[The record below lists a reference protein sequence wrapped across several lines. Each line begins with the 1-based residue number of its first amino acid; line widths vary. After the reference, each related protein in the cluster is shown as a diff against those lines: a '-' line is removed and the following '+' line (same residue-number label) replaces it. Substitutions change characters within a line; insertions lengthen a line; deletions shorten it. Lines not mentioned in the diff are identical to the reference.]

1 MVVVVGGGGGGLR
14 GAAGGGG
21 ELRAAE
27 AVAEALR
34 LELPARLR
42 ALESLLAVAVGF
54 GFASA

>member
-1 MVVVVGGGGGGLR
+1 
-14 GAAGGGG
+14 
-21 ELRAAE
+21 
-27 AVAEALR
+27 VAEALR